1 MRIKKEIAEQLEKA
15 KADYQ
20 RECSSRTK
28 GYIDALEWVL
38 NL

>member
-1 MRIKKEIAEQLEKA
+1 MRAKKKIIEQLEKA
-15 KADYQ
+15 KADYE
-20 RECSSRTK
+20 RECNSRTK